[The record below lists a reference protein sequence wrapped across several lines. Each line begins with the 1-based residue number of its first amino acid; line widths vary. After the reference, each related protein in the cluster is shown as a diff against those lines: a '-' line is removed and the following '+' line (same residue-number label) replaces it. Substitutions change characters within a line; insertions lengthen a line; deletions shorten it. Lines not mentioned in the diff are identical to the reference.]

1 MKRCESCGAENSA
14 QATFCAK
21 CGKKLQNKEYSGRAA
36 ERESALSED
45 TIVFSEPIVAKTSS
59 AATSSSSQPELES
72 EKTELAEQDVD

>member
-36 ERESALSED
+36 EDVYKRQQKSER
-45 TIVFSEPIVAKTSS
+45 IKSG
-59 AATSSSSQPELES
+59 
-72 EKTELAEQDVD
+72 